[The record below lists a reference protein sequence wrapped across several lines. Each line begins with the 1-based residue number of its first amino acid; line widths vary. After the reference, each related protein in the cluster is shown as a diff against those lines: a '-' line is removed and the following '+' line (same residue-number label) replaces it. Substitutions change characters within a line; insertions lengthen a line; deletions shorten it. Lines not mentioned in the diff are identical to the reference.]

1 MLPKSMILSRNY
13 RSLAK
18 RVLLLFVLLW
28 TTLLLSGCNIIG
40 WGAQVFRDDDKPIPV
55 AAEYT
60 DLDEKR
66 VAVLVSADEYTL
78 FRFPRS
84 PFVVSTTVSNSI
96 ANNVPGVAVSLPR
109 EIDEFQRR
117 NPYWI
122 TARPSRLIKQ
132 LGVDRLVVIEL
143 NEYRTNEE
151 GNANVWRGV
160 IDGMVAVYEAEAEV
174 PDNRVFEKQVRAE
187 FPENS
192 EFGMIS
198 YHAEEEAIEAAVL
211 ELFTLRAAGLFF
223 DHEEAPPR

>member
-1 MLPKSMILSRNY
+1 MRPKTWILPRNY

-18 RVLLLFVLLW
+18 RVALLFLLLW
-28 TTLLLSGCNIIG
+28 TTLLLSGCNIAA
-40 WGAQVFRDDDKPIPV
+40 WLAQGLRDDEKPIPV

-60 DLDEKR
+60 DLADKR

-84 PFVVSTTVSNSI
+84 PYTVGMSVSNSI
-96 ANNVPGVAVSLPR
+96 ANHVSGAAVSLPA
-109 EIDEFQRR
+109 EIDNFQRS

-122 TARPSRLIKQ
+122 TSRPSRLINQ

-160 IDGMVAVYEAEAEV
+160 IDGMVAVYESDAEV

-192 EFGMIS
+192 EFGIMKH
-198 YHAEEEAIEAAVL
+198 HAEEDAVLAAVL
-211 ELFTLRAAGLFF
+211 ELFTLRSAGLFF
-223 DHEEAPPR
+223 DHEEVPTR

>member
-1 MLPKSMILSRNY
+1 MLHKPSILSRNY

-18 RVLLLFVLLW
+18 RVVLLFVLLW
-28 TTLLLSGCNIIG
+28 TTMLLSGCNIVG
-40 WGAQVFRDDDKPIPV
+40 WLAQGFRDDDKPIPV
-55 AAEYT
+55 DALYT
-60 DLDEKR
+60 DMADKR

-84 PFVVSTTVSNSI
+84 PFIVSTSVSNSI
-96 ANNVPGVAVSLPR
+96 VTHVPGVAMALPR
-109 EIDEFQRR
+109 EVDTFQRS

-122 TARPSRLIKQ
+122 TARPSRLINQ

-160 IDGMVAVYEAEAEV
+160 IDGVVAVYEADAEV

-187 FPENS
+187 YPENS
-192 EFGMIS
+192 EFGMMS
-198 YHAEEEAIEAAVL
+198 YHAEEDAIEAAVL
-211 ELFTLRAAGLFF
+211 KLFTLRAAGLFF
-223 DHEEAPPR
+223 DHEEAPPK